1 MSHKE
6 VIAVLENSIEHEYFQ
21 LEVAYKQ
28 FLHLLLKNKK
38 ADDPTLKVLLY
49 SGYSRVIQHL
59 WELMKAQ
66 VCYKVSK
73 TQSEKE
79 NVVEE
84 FIVRAL
90 ESSAEQYGDET
101 THPQSKAINLAK
113 YQSFAKDLRI
123 HRNRVSGH
131 VLSQKLSA
139 YPLSDFW
146 SKYHAYVVRLTSSLE
161 QEWSTSISS
170 LASVPEVDSFSKM
183 LTFGQDEWGSN
194 S

>member
-6 VIAVLENSIEHEYFQ
+6 VIAALENSIEHEYFQ

-28 FLHLLLKNKK
+28 FLNLLLKNKK
-38 ADDPTLKVLLY
+38 TDDSTLKVLLY

-66 VCYKVSK
+66 ACYKVSK

-90 ESSAEQYGDET
+90 EASAEQYGEET
-101 THPQSKAINLAK
+101 IHPQSKAINLAK
-113 YQSFAKDLRI
+113 HESFAKDLRA

-131 VLSQKLSA
+131 VLSQKSVLIH
-139 YPLSDFW
+139 YPISD
-146 SKYHAYVVRLTSSLE
+146 
-161 QEWSTSISS
+161 QSII
-170 LASVPEVDSFSKM
+170 LM
-183 LTFGQDEWGSN
+183 
-194 S
+194 